1 MAIRKPSSKARPAA
15 RAKTKSKPKAKAK
28 ASSSDLAVPS
38 NAAMERKLRAEQ
50 ARWQAEEDLR
60 TLRRAEEIRQQ
71 PQRLKQASKLAD
83 QEVRA
88 LQMIQRQ
95 VR

>member
-1 MAIRKPSSKARPAA
+1 VAIRKPSSQA
-15 RAKTKSKPKAKAK
+15 KPKAKTKNKPK
-28 ASSSDLAVPS
+28 ASGSEVAVPT
-38 NAAMERKLRAEQ
+38 AIALTRAQRAEQ
-50 ARWQAEEDLR
+50 ARWQAEDDLR

-71 PQRLKQASKLAD
+71 PQRLKQASRLAD

-88 LQMIQRQ
+88 LQAIQRK

>member
-1 MAIRKPSSKARPAA
+1 MAIRKPSSKARSAA
-15 RAKTKSKPKAKAK
+15 KAKTRSKPKAKA
-28 ASSSDLAVPS
+28 SSSELAMPS
-38 NAAMERKLRAEQ
+38 NAAMDRKLRAEQ
-50 ARWQAEEDLR
+50 AKWQAEEDLR

-88 LQMIQRQ
+88 LQAIKRKAT
-95 VR
+95 

>member
-1 MAIRKPSSKARPAA
+1 MAMRKPSSKARSAA
-15 RAKTKSKPKAKAK
+15 KAKTKPKTKAK

-38 NAAMERKLRAEQ
+38 NAAMDRKLRAEQ
-50 ARWQAEEDLR
+50 AKWQAEEDLR

-88 LQMIQRQ
+88 LQAIQRK

>member
-1 MAIRKPSSKARPAA
+1 MAIRKPRSKARSAA
-15 RAKTKSKPKAKAK
+15 KAKTKAK

-71 PQRLKQASKLAD
+71 PQRLKQASRLAD

-88 LQMIQRQ
+88 LQAIQRK

>member
-1 MAIRKPSSKARPAA
+1 MAIRKPSSKARSAA
-15 RAKTKSKPKAKAK
+15 KAKTKSKPKAK

-38 NAAMERKLRAEQ
+38 NAAMDRKLRAEQ
-50 ARWQAEEDLR
+50 AKWQAEEDLR

-88 LQMIQRQ
+88 LQTIQRK

>member
-1 MAIRKPSSKARPAA
+1 MAIRKASNKARSAS
-15 RAKTKSKPKAKAK
+15 KTKTKAKAK

-38 NAAMERKLRAEQ
+38 NGAMDRKLRAEQ

-88 LQMIQRQ
+88 LQAIQRK

>member
-1 MAIRKPSSKARPAA
+1 MV
-15 RAKTKSKPKAKAK
+15 
-28 ASSSDLAVPS
+28 AVPTS
-38 NAAMERKLRAEQ
+38 ISLTRAQRAEQ
-50 ARWQAEEDLR
+50 ARWQAEDDLR

-71 PQRLKQASKLAD
+71 PQRLKQASRLAD

-88 LQMIQRQ
+88 LQAIQHK

>member
-1 MAIRKPSSKARPAA
+1 MAIRKASSKA
-15 RAKTKSKPKAKAK
+15 KPKAKTRAN
-28 ASSSDLAVPS
+28 PS
-38 NAAMERKLRAEQ
+38 VSGSEVALPSAAALTRAQRAEQ

-71 PQRLKQASKLAD
+71 SKRLKQASRLAD

-88 LQMIQRQ
+88 LQAIQRK